1 MLVLQV
7 FLDAG
12 DWWMGSI
19 APMVTTLLAV
29 SGWVISQDEEDID
42 PQYHLKTSLPI
53 FFDFL

>member
-12 DWWMGSI
+12 DWGMGSI

-29 SGWVISQDEEDID
+29 SVWLISQDEEDID
-42 PQYHLKTSLPI
+42 EEYHLKTSLPI
-53 FFDFL
+53 F

>member
-12 DWWMGSI
+12 VWRMGSI
-19 APMVTTLLAV
+19 TPMVTTFLAI

-42 PQYHLKTSLPI
+42 
-53 FFDFL
+53 